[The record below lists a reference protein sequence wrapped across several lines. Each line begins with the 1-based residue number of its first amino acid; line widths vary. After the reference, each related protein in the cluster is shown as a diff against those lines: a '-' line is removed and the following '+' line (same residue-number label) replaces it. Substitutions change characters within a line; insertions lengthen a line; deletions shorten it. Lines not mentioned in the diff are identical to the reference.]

1 MEGGEDTG
9 ETDLGPNTHHPW
21 ITWRRL
27 LGVEVMLSNECSLS
41 PHGQRLFI
49 RKESY

>member
-9 ETDLGPNTHHPW
+9 ETDLGPTTHHPW
-21 ITWRRL
+21 ITSRHL

-41 PHGQRLFI
+41 PPVQHLFI
-49 RKESY
+49 RKES